1 MLEVRETQ
9 YLSPQAS
16 FVRNSKGRIIF
27 EEEDPYRTAYQRDRD
42 RILHAKAFRRLKQK
56 TQVFL
61 SPEGDHFRTR
71 LTHTLEVTQIA
82 RTVARALGLNE
93 DLTEAIGMGHDL
105 GHTPFGHAGES
116 VLNEVVSGGFRHFE
130 QSLRVVDKLERR
142 GELRGL
148 NLTWEVR
155 DGIRYHSQGKALL
168 HGLPSEGPN
177 TLEGAIVSIS
187 DAIAYINHD
196 IDDALRAGIIRM
208 EDLPTEAIRSLGQST
223 SQRIDGMVVGM
234 IEGSKEG
241 KVGILPEV
249 LEPMNSLRDYLY
261 KNIYP
266 CEAIDGEIRKAK
278 KVLRELYDYL
288 LENPDQVLL
297 STDTD
302 DPLERRVVD
311 FLAGMTD
318 DYTIRLHQ
326 SIFMPK
332 HWH

>member
-1 MLEVRETQ
+1 MLEARETQ
-9 YLSPQAS
+9 YLSPQAA
-16 FVRNSKGRIIF
+16 FAMNTKGRISY

-42 RILHAKAFRRLKQK
+42 RILHTKAFRRLKQK

-93 DLTEAIGMGHDL
+93 DLTEAIGLGHDL

-168 HGLPSEGPN
+168 YGSTSEGPN

-196 IDDALRAGIIRM
+196 IDDAIRAGIIQIG
-208 EDLPTEAIRSLGQST
+208 DLPKGAIQSLGQST

-234 IEGSKEG
+234 IEGSKDG

-261 KNIYP
+261 QNIYP

-278 KVLRELYDYL
+278 KVLRELYGYL
-288 LENPDQVLL
+288 LENPEPVLL

-302 DPLERRVVD
+302 EPLERRVVD

-318 DYTIRLHQ
+318 DYAIRLHQ
-326 SIFMPK
+326 SIFMPR
-332 HWH
+332 HWQ